1 MFENTRSM
9 SQYKRLNILIGW
21 LSFAIAAFVYLS
33 TIEPTASFWDCGE
46 FITTAYKM
54 EVGHPPGAPF
64 FMLLGRFFTL
74 FAGQA
79 ENAAMMMNSM
89 SALASAFTILF
100 LFWTITH
107 LGRKMLIREE
117 KDYTM
122 ANITAILG
130 SAFVGAMAYTF
141 SDTFWFSA
149 VEAEVYATSS
159 LFTAL
164 VFWAILKWENEAD
177 QPHSGRW
184 LILIAYLIGLSIG
197 VHLLNLLAIPAI
209 VLVYYYRNYRPRPR
223 GIIAALLLS
232 FVILGFI
239 MYMLIPGVVEVA
251 SWFELLFV
259 NGFGLPFNSGVIF
272 YTALLIGL
280 IVAGL
285 YYTHKR
291 RQYVWNTV
299 LLGLTVIL
307 LGYSSYSTIVIRSNA
322 NPPMDQNNPE
332 TIFNLLSYLNR
343 EQYGD
348 RPLFYGQYYNA
359 PVEER
364 KEGAPVYQQV
374 DGRYKV
380 VDRKTELEYDSRFT
394 GLFPRMY
401 SSDKQ
406 HVNDYQQW
414 VDIKGRTVEVRNQR
428 GKTEQRTVPSLGSN
442 LAFFFKY
449 QVGHMYLRYFMWNFS
464 GRQND
469 IQGHG
474 NVRDG
479 NWISGIPFIDNPRLG
494 PQDELPDYLKNSE
507 ARNAYYMLPF
517 LLGLV
522 GLLYHSRKDPKDF
535 TVVLILFILTGIAI
549 VYYLNQSPHQPRERD
564 YAYAGSFYA
573 YAIWI
578 GLGVMGVWNF
588 LKNHIPSKAS
598 AIISTVVLLGIP
610 ALMASENWDDHDRS
624 GRYTTRDFAAN
635 YLNSARE
642 NGILF
647 TNGDNDTYPLWYA
660 QEVEGIRT
668 DVRVANMSY
677 LRAGWY
683 LEQMTRKAYDSE
695 PLPLTHTTEQLRKG
709 SRDVLPVYDRIKDR
723 VSIKQVIDFVASE
736 DDRTKITSPFNRSKK
751 INYIPTKKFKLQVDS
766 AQVMQEDV
774 IRESEASEM
783 VSQLT
788 WNINRNFI
796 LKDGLCVLDLMA
808 TNDWQRPVHFAVTV
822 GPEKYFNLDKYFRVE
837 GLAYHLTPLKT
848 SQSGGGRPGRVN
860 VDRMYDVMM
869 NKFRWGNIE
878 DPDVHLDDDNRRML
892 TNFRSNFARLSS
904 RLVEVGKQDSA
915 EKVMDLAL
923 EKISNENVAYGFF
936 TTPFIR
942 NYYKIGA
949 DEKARRHMDIL
960 LKNLNQEMD
969 YYVKLGEYSAQF
981 PTDIRRNM
989 YTLKNLSDL
998 AKQHGD
1004 QELSSEILGNFDRY
1018 MKHLQGNLRTINRRQ
1033 GGRQRR

>member
-1 MFENTRSM
+1 M
-9 SQYKRLNILIGW
+9 
-21 LSFAIAAFVYLS
+21 SFAIAAFVYLS

-46 FITTAYKM
+46 FIATAYKM

-74 FAGQA
+74 FGGAP

-117 KDYTM
+117 KDY
-122 ANITAILG
+122 NLNKILVILG
-130 SAFVGAMAYTF
+130 SGFIGAMAYTF
-141 SDTFWFSA
+141 TDTFWFSA

-164 VFWAILKWENEAD
+164 VFWAILKWENEAH
-177 QPHSGRW
+177 QPHSNRW
-184 LILIAYLIGLSIG
+184 IILIAYLIGLSIG

-209 VLVYYYRNYRPRPR
+209 VLVYYFKKYHPKPR
-223 GIIAALLLS
+223 GIIGALLLS
-232 FVILGFI
+232 FVMLGFI
-239 MYMLIPGVVEVA
+239 MYLLIPGLIKVA

-259 NGFGLPFNSGVIF
+259 NGFGLPFNTGVLF
-272 YTALLIGL
+272 YLILIVGL
-280 IVAGL
+280 IAYGL
-285 YYTHKR
+285 YYTHQKR
-291 RQYVWNTV
+291 KVVLNTV

-307 LGYSSYSTIVIRSNA
+307 LGYSSYSVIVIRSNA

-332 TIFNLLSYLNR
+332 SVFNLLSYLNR

-348 RPLFYGQYYNA
+348 RPLFYGHYYNA

-364 KEGAPVYQQV
+364 KQGDPVYQQV
-374 DGRYKV
+374 DGEYKV
-380 VDRKTELEYDSRFT
+380 VDHKTDLEYDSRFT

-406 HVNDYQQW
+406 HVQDYKQW
-414 VDIKGRTVEVRNQR
+414 VDID
-428 GKTEQRTVPSLGSN
+428 GKTVTVSNRQGKTQKKTVPSIGSN

-479 NWISGIPFIDNPRLG
+479 NWISGIPFIDNARLG
-494 PQDELPDYLKNSE
+494 PQDELPDSLKNNE

-517 LLGLV
+517 LLGII
-522 GLLYHSRKDPKDF
+522 GLLYHSRHHPRDF

-549 VYYLNQSPHQPRERD
+549 VFYLNQYPHQPRERD

-578 GLGVMGVWNF
+578 GLSAMAIWDF
-588 LKNHIPSKAS
+588 LRRKLPSRVS
-598 AIISTVVLLGIP
+598 AIISILLLIP
-610 ALMASENWDDHDRS
+610 VPVLMASENWDDHDRS

-635 YLNSARE
+635 YLNSVRQ
-642 NGILF
+642 NGVLF

-683 LEQMTRKAYDSE
+683 IQQMKRKAYDSD
-695 PLPLTHTTEQLRKG
+695 PLPLTHTQEQLRKG
-709 SRDVLPVYDRIKDR
+709 SRNILPVYNRIKDR
-723 VSIKQVIDFVASE
+723 VSIKRVIDFVAS
-736 DDRTKITSPFNRSKK
+736 DNDKTKIRSPFNRSQK
-751 INYIPTKKFKLQVDS
+751 INYIPTSKFKLRVDS
-766 AQVMQEDV
+766 SRVMKENV
-774 IRESEASEM
+774 IAPDQAPEM
-783 VSQLT
+783 VSQLN
-788 WNINRNFI
+788 WKVNRNFVM
-796 LKDGLCVLDLMA
+796 KDGLCILDLMA
-808 TNDWQRPVHFAVTV
+808 TNNWERPLHFAVTV

-837 GLAYHLTPLKT
+837 GLSYHIAPLRT
-848 SQSGGGRPGRVN
+848 SSGGAQPGKVN
-860 VDRMYDVMM
+860 TDRMYDVMM
-869 NKFRWGNIE
+869 NKFRWGNINGE
-878 DPDVHLDDDNRRML
+878 SVYLDDDNRRML
-892 TNFRSNFARLSS
+892 KNFRSNFGRLASQ
-904 RLVEVGKQDSA
+904 LVREGKTDSA
-915 EKVMDLAL
+915 EKVLDRCMK
-923 EKISNENVAYGFF
+923 KISNENVAYGFF

-942 NYYKIGA
+942 NYYKVGA
-949 DEKARRHMDIL
+949 DEKARKHL
-960 LKNLNQEMD
+960 NTLFENVNQEMNYFVELGD
-969 YYVKLGEYSAQF
+969 YAAQF
-981 PTDIRRNM
+981 SSDIRRNM
-989 YTLKNLSDL
+989 YALKTLSEIS
-998 AKQHGD
+998 KQHGD
-1004 QELSSEILGNFDRY
+1004 QELSNKILDRFDHY
-1018 MKHLQGNLRTINRRQ
+1018 MKKLQDNLRRMNR
-1033 GGRQRR
+1033 GRGRRPRR